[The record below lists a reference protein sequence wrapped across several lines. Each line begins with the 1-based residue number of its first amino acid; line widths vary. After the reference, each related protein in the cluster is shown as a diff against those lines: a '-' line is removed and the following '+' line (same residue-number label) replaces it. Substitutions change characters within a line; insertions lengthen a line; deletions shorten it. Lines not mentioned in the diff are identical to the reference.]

1 MSCCHPS
8 PRATGSPSGPAAVGS
23 SSGSVLVNGRS
34 PGLHALAQVHL
45 PSGSFEMG
53 DHFAEGYPADGELP
67 LHRVQISGFSMDATL
82 VTNEQF
88 ACFTE
93 ATGYL
98 TESERLGYSAVFR
111 GYLSAPSSDVI
122 GSATGTS
129 WWLGVRGANWRHPT
143 GRGSSWQDL
152 ADHPVVQVSWNDA
165 MAYCRWAGRAL
176 PTEAQWEY
184 AARGLVEGQRYAWG
198 NELMPGGRHQCNIW
212 QGNFPQRN
220 SAEDGYTGTSPVKSY
235 PPNPVGLFDVAGNA
249 WEWCS
254 DWFLPKYYRN
264 SPLKDPTGPT
274 IGDGRVLRGGSHLC
288 HDSYC
293 NRYRVS
299 ARSHNSPDSA
309 SSNTGFR
316 TVNK

>member
-1 MSCCHPS
+1 MQH
-8 PRATGSPSGPAAVGS
+8 
-23 SSGSVLVNGRS
+23 
-34 PGLHALAQVHL
+34 LA
-45 PSGSFEMG
+45 
-53 DHFAEGYPADGELP
+53 
-67 LHRVQISGFSMDATL
+67 
-82 VTNEQF
+82 
-88 ACFTE
+88 
-93 ATGYL
+93 
-98 TESERLGYSAVFR
+98 
-111 GYLSAPSSDVI
+111 
-122 GSATGTS
+122 
-129 WWLGVRGANWRHPT
+129 
-143 GRGSSWQDL
+143 
-152 ADHPVVQVSWNDA
+152 
-165 MAYCRWAGRAL
+165 
-176 PTEAQWEY
+176 
-184 AARGLVEGQRYAWG
+184 
-198 NELMPGGRHQCNIW
+198 
-212 QGNFPQRN
+212 GNFPQRN

-249 WEWCS
+249 WEWCR